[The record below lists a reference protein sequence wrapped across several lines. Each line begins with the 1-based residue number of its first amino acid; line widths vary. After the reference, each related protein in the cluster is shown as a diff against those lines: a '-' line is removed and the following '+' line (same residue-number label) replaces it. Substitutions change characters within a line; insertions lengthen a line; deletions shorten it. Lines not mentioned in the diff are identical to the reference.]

1 MKVVV
6 TGATGNVGTSTVQAL
21 SESQKIDEIVGLAR
35 REPTWR
41 PPKTRWVEANVL
53 TSDLAAVFEGADAVI
68 HLAWAIQPS
77 RDAVTLERI
86 NVEGSRRVFEAV
98 AAAKVPKLIH
108 ASSVGAYSRGPKD
121 REVDEGWPTDGTP
134 TSFYS
139 RHKVAVERVLDRF
152 ESDNPDVRVVRLRPA
167 LIFKDEAATEIRR
180 LFIGPFLPNFLLR
193 RRLLPAL
200 PRVDRLCFQA
210 VHSED
215 VGQAYLQA
223 VLADVDGAFNI
234 AAEPPLSPEK
244 MAERVGV
251 RSFPVPARVVRRLA
265 DLSWKMRLQPTPPG
279 WLDMALRVPLM
290 SSARARKELG
300 WKPRHSAVEAL
311 EELIEGL
318 REGQGANTPPLRAN
332 SVGARLDD
340 LKTGVGA
347 RQWDRNRDEQI
358 VKYLADLHSI
368 ELQALAQLRAAPS
381 IAGDERLCQTFEQH
395 LAETEGQER
404 RVRERLEALG
414 GEPSKLKDAAGAA
427 GGWGMV
433 AFAATQPDTPGK
445 LAMHAYSYEHME
457 LAAYELLKRLA
468 ERAGDEQTARMAAD
482 IAAEEERMAKR
493 LEQSFDT
500 AVEVSLAAVAA
511 DQLNS
516 ALLAYL
522 RDVHALEGQ
531 AEKLLEAGAG
541 RVGDE
546 YLEAAFRDHLDE
558 TQRHLERIEGL
569 LEERGA
575 RPSLVKD
582 AMLKTGGLNLSAF
595 FGAQPD
601 PTTKLAG
608 FAFAFEHL
616 EIAAYELL
624 TRVAERVGDEGVATA
639 AEEILAEERRAAE
652 RVAESWNRPE
662 SPSEWRRE
670 RAKRREGKPD
680 GIWTDEATGSGH
692 RRLQRHRL
700 RVGESLRGGRLRS
713 PDRGRGRRADDRA

>member
-6 TGATGNVGTSTVQAL
+6 SGATGNVGTSTVQAL
-21 SESQKIDEIVGLAR
+21 SESPEIDEIVGLAR
-35 REPTWR
+35 REPTWA
-41 PPKTRWVEANVL
+41 PPKTTWVEANVL
-53 TSDLAAVFEGADAVI
+53 AADLGATFEGADAVI

-98 AAAKVPKLIH
+98 AAAGVQKLVH

-121 REVDEGWPTDGTP
+121 REVDEGWPTEGTQ

-139 RHKVAVERVLDRF
+139 RHKVAVERELDRF
-152 ESDNPDVRVVRLRPA
+152 ESDNPEVRVVRLRPA

-193 RRLLPAL
+193 RGLLPAL
-200 PRVDRLCFQA
+200 PRVERLRFQA

-215 VGQAYLQA
+215 VGRAYLRA

-234 AAEPPLSPEK
+234 AAEPPLSPEE
-244 MAERVGV
+244 MAERIGV

-265 DLSWKMRLQPTPPG
+265 DLSWRMRLQPTPPG
-279 WLDMALRVPLM
+279 WLDMALNVPLM
-290 SSARARKELG
+290 SSGRAREELG
-300 WKPRHSAVEAL
+300 WEPRHSGAEAL
-311 EELIEGL
+311 EELLEGL
-318 REGQGANTPPLRAN
+318 RAGHGAKTPPLEAD
-332 SVGARLDD
+332 SAGARLDD

-347 RQWDRNRDEQI
+347 RQWDRDRDEQI
-358 VKYLADLHSI
+358 VKYLADVHSI
-368 ELQALAQLRAAPS
+368 ELQALAQLRAAPK
-381 IAGDERLCQTFEQH
+381 IAGDERLCQAFEEH
-395 LAETEGQER
+395 LVETEDQER

-433 AFAATQPDTPGK
+433 AFAAAQPDTPGK
-445 LAMHAYSYEHME
+445 LVMHAYSYEHME

-468 ERAGDEQTARMAAD
+468 ERAGDEETARMAAD

-500 AVEVSLAAVAA
+500 AVEVSLAAVDA
-511 DQLNS
+511 DQLDS

-541 RVGDE
+541 RVDDE
-546 YLEAAFRDHLDE
+546 HLEAAFRDHLDE
-558 TQRHLERIEGL
+558 TRRHRERVEGL

-582 AMLKTGGLNLSAF
+582 AMLKAGGQNLSAF

-601 PTTKLAG
+601 STTKLAG

-616 EIAAYELL
+616 EVAAYELL
-624 TRVAERVGDEGVATA
+624 VRVAARAGDDAVVAA

-652 RVAESWNRPE
+652 RVAETWNRPDVPLGVA
-662 SPSEWRRE
+662 S
-670 RAKRREGKPD
+670 
-680 GIWTDEATGSGH
+680 
-692 RRLQRHRL
+692 
-700 RVGESLRGGRLRS
+700 
-713 PDRGRGRRADDRA
+713 